1 MKKVS
6 RVRSVLFFS
15 VVLIIAILLSACNKQ
30 EARLPTT
37 YIHNPGAAFS
47 ANINDE
53 DTRRV
58 LKCAV
63 IFEVIDEAAATEL
76 TNYNYV
82 VRNAVL
88 MVLGELTIDELTI
101 NKDMQDISQRLIS
114 QVNLSVQSKVDLV
127 IGAYFTEF
135 VLS

>member
-1 MKKVS
+1 VKKVS
-6 RVRSVLFFS
+6 QVRSVLFIS
-15 VVLIIAILLSACNKQ
+15 VVLISALLLSACKKQ

-37 YIHNPGAAFS
+37 HTHNPGAAFS

-53 DTRRV
+53 DTRRI

-63 IFEVIDEAAATEL
+63 IFEVIDEAAIAEL
-76 TNYNYV
+76 TNYNFV

-88 MVLGELTIDELTI
+88 MVLGELTIEELTT
-101 NKDMQDISQRLIS
+101 NKNMQDISQRLVN

>member
-6 RVRSVLFFS
+6 QVRSVLFIS
-15 VVLIIAILLSACNKQ
+15 VVLISALLLSACKKQ

-37 YIHNPGAAFS
+37 HTHNPGAAFS

-53 DTRRV
+53 DTRRI

-63 IFEVIDEAAATEL
+63 IFEVIDEAAIAEL
-76 TNYNYV
+76 TNYNFV

-88 MVLGELTIDELTI
+88 MVLGELTIEELTT
-101 NKDMQDISQRLIS
+101 NKNMQDISQRLVN